1 MRPKITTLA
10 KSYLLCFG
18 LINTTHVFSLLG
30 ILSAI
35 FPPPYPVS
43 WWWHGILFLAYM
55 VLPLASVLVDNYA
68 LYVAVA
74 GVSLVRI
81 IVEVLRAF
89 AWTTDLHLM
98 LAPLY
103 ALAAILSLAL
113 ATERVASEV
122 SAEILSLEWS
132 QY

>member
-1 MRPKITTLA
+1 
-10 KSYLLCFG
+10 
-18 LINTTHVFSLLG
+18 
-30 ILSAI
+30 
-35 FPPPYPVS
+35 
-43 WWWHGILFLAYM
+43 
-55 VLPLASVLVDNYA
+55 
-68 LYVAVA
+68 
-74 GVSLVRI
+74 VRI

-122 SAEILSLEWS
+122 SAEILSLQWS
-132 QY
+132 QF